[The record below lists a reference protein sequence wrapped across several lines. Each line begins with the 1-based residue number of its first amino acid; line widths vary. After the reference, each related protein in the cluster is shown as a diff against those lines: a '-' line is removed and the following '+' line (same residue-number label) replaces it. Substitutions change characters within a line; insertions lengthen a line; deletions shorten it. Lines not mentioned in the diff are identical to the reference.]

1 MPFAQVATTLQLRQP
16 RDRVWPGGNF
26 GISNSP
32 AASMS
37 EAMKKDVQ
45 EAFEKALAVFE
56 KRQDAEHQRF
66 REREKFETEWNR
78 IRTVV
83 VVPALE
89 EIKALLSKAGWQCE
103 VRADKDQGVH
113 FTIYRGNVKG
123 ERPYM
128 TFQPEKSKNAIAMYM
143 ATRGSGSQLGNFT
156 VDQITQDFVQT
167 EASKFFERLTSELS
181 TPSAQ

>member
-1 MPFAQVATTLQLRQP
+1 M
-16 RDRVWPGGNF
+16 
-26 GISNSP
+26 
-32 AASMS
+32 
-37 EAMKKDVQ
+37 
-45 EAFEKALAVFE
+45 
-56 KRQDAEHQRF
+56 
-66 REREKFETEWNR
+66 
-78 IRTVV
+78 RTAV

-113 FTIYRGNVKG
+113 FTIYRANVRG

-128 TFQPEKSKNAIAMYM
+128 IFQPEKSKDAVLIYM
-143 ATRGSGSQLGNFT
+143 ATRGSASQHGNFT

-181 TPSAQ
+181 TPPAQ